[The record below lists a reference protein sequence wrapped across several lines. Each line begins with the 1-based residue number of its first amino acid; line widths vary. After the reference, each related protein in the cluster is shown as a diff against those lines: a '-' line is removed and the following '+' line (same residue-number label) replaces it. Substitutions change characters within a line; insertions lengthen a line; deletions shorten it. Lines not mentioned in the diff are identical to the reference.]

1 MLHLLASIEIH
12 FTIVRSLWLIKTP
25 GEDKNTC
32 MPIKLPYLSNW
43 DKKSGDLEELR
54 KKSNPFQFPF
64 IQRERFK
71 EKNKG

>member
-12 FTIVRSLWLIKTP
+12 FTIDRSLWLIKTP

-32 MPIKLPYLSNW
+32 MPINLPYLSNW

-54 KKSNPFQFPF
+54 KKIKSLSISLYP
-64 IQRERFK
+64 
-71 EKNKG
+71 KGEV